1 MVARPV
7 TKKEV
12 ATSEKAKAALKL
24 EWDRLRGIKC
34 WDESIVRPWA
44 DVANEARR
52 KGEKC
57 HVGRIFA
64 ICVEKNSELAPDN
77 PSRKFKGRVV
87 FHGNDVRD
95 ENWDL
100 RCFKN

>member
-7 TKKEV
+7 TKKEI
-12 ATSEKAKAALKL
+12 AGNEKARKALDV
-24 EWDRLRGIKC
+24 EWNRLRSIKC

-44 DVANEARR
+44 EVAEEARR

-64 ICVEKNSELAPDN
+64 IRVEKNSELSPDN
-77 PSRKFKGRVV
+77 PARKFKGRVV
-87 FHGNDVRD
+87 FRGNDVRD
-95 ENWDL
+95 ENWDVAM
-100 RCFKN
+100 FQ